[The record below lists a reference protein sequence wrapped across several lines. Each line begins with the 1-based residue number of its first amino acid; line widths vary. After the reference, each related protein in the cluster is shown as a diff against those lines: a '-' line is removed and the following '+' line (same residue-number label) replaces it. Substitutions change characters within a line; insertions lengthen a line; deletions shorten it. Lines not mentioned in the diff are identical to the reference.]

1 MGLTDWFYSAK
12 DESLW
17 LLGLAVA
24 TFVFLTMGSA
34 GTGTGASFNAWG
46 AFLDVFKVV
55 IGIQVVVAA
64 IVFLLS
70 LLPLIVV
77 VLIGLLG
84 ALLFNRLIGPV
95 SLSEAAAAMTG
106 GTSLQS
112 IVVFALIVLL
122 LV

>member
-1 MGLTDWFYSAK
+1 MGAVDWFYEAK